1 MGKRLYK
8 VAEELQIEQKTA
20 FDILKHNGIDINNS
34 SHSIVSDNAYLFL
47 EKYFQK
53 SKKEEIEEV
62 EEEDNSNI
70 VIETPFNPNEI
81 KVSTRPHTIGQLI
94 DRLEHNEI
102 NLNTDFQRL
111 SNLWS
116 DTKKSRFIES
126 LILKLPIP
134 TFYFAE
140 SDKNSV
146 WDVVDGLQRISTL
159 KHFILDEVDKRLK
172 LVNLEFLKELNGKSF
187 EDLPRDLKRRIQTFD
202 ITIYIIE
209 KGTPDVVK
217 FNIFK
222 RINQG
227 GLVLTPQEI
236 RHAIHQGIAA
246 DLIAD
251 LVRGRDLLDEN
262 NLLIKEATE
271 AGRAFVVATEGKIKS
286 DRMQDRDFANRF
298 VAFYL
303 IPYREYSPDLD
314 SFMNKGLTAITYLN
328 QHEVEKLKDDFKLAM
343 LLAKDIFENDAF
355 RKRFNFDDNRK
366 PINKALFEAIS
377 VSFSK
382 LSEKERSILRSKKE
396 IFKEKLMA
404 LQNNWDKKFLNSI
417 SQGTAS
423 KENVEQRFK
432 DIELIIKETLQND

>member
-8 VAEELQIEQKTA
+8 VAEALAIEEKAA
-20 FDILKHNGIDINNS
+20 FNILKDNGIDIKKS
-34 SHSIVSDNAYLFL
+34 SHSIVSDDAYLFL
-47 EKYFQK
+47 KKYFQGN
-53 SKKEEIEEV
+53 KKEETEEV
-62 EEEDNSNI
+62 EAEDNSNI
-70 VIETPFNPNEI
+70 VIEIPFNPNEI
-81 KVSTRPHTIGQLI
+81 KVSTKPHTIGQLL
-94 DRLEHNEI
+94 DRLEYNEI

-159 KHFILDEVDKRLK
+159 KHFILDEADKRLK
-172 LVNLEFLKELNGKSF
+172 LVNLEFLKELNGKTF
-187 EDLPRDLKRRIQTFD
+187 EDLPRDLKRRIKTFD

-236 RHAIHQGIAA
+236 RHAIHQGVAA

-251 LVRGRDLLDEN
+251 LVRNKDLLNEN
-262 NLLIKEATE
+262 NQLIKEATE
-271 AGRAFVVATEGKIKS
+271 AGKAFVAATEGKIKS

-303 IPYREYSPDLD
+303 IAYKEYSPDLD
-314 SFMNKGLTAITYLN
+314 SFMNKGLTAIKNLAQN
-328 QHEVEKLKDDFKLAM
+328 EIEKLKNDFKLSM
-343 LLAKDIFENDAF
+343 LLAKAIFGNDAF
-355 RKRFNFDDNRK
+355 RKRFNLDDSRK

-382 LSEKERSILRSKKE
+382 LSEEERNLLKSKKE
-396 IFKEKLMA
+396 RFKAKLMA
-404 LQNNWDKKFLNSI
+404 LQNNLDKKFLNAI